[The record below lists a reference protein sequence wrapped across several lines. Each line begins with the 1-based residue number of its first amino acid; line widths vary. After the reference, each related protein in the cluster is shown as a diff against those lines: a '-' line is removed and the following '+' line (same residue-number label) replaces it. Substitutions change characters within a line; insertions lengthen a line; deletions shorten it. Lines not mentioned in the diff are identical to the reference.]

1 MDKSTAQRTVSQTF
15 KAAFDRDRFRNFV
28 NELTNGFDETKKQT
42 MQIPDAFKP
51 HVASCQ
57 RISKECGAR
66 NLERVMDRLIGTVV
80 AEALLGG
87 KITVGQTLHLA
98 AVDSRIQFVRVSRFE
113 FL

>member
-1 MDKSTAQRTVSQTF
+1 MDKSTAQRVVSQTF

-57 RISKECGAR
+57 RI
-66 NLERVMDRLIGTVV
+66 GTY
-80 AEALLGG
+80 E
-87 KITVGQTLHLA
+87 
-98 AVDSRIQFVRVSRFE
+98 
-113 FL
+113 